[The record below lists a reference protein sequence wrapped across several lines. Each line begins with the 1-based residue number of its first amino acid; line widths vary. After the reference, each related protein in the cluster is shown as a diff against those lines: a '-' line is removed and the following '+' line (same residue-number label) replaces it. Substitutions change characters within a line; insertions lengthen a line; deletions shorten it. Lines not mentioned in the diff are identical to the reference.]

1 MLYIAVWSLS
11 HVWLF
16 VTQWTAA
23 SQATLF
29 PTISQRL
36 LKFISIELVMLSN
49 HLILCCP
56 LLLLPSVFP
65 SIRVFSNELAL
76 HIRWPKDWSFRFSI
90 SPSNEYSG
98 LISSGLTSLISWESP
113 RDPQESS
120 PAPQFKSISFAG
132 LSLIILSNTLY
143 INFWKHI

>member
-16 VTQWTAA
+16 VTPWTAA

-29 PTISQRL
+29 PTISRRL

-76 HIRWPKDWSFRFSI
+76 HIRWPEDWSFRFSI

-98 LISSGLTSLISWESP
+98 LISSGLTSLISWESL
-113 RDPQESS
+113 RDPQESL
-120 PAPQFKSISFAG
+120 PAPQSKSISFAG
-132 LSLIILSNTLY
+132 LSLIILSNILY
-143 INFWKHI
+143 INF